1 MDGLFSGVVGIIAL
15 VALFLTAL
23 LPFFVVAISSRI
35 WRLLQETKQQT
46 EMLKKVKVEM
56 EKNNSLS
63 RQLLRTYGHE
73 PLV

>member
-15 VALFLTAL
+15 VALFLAAL
-23 LPFFVVAISSRI
+23 LPFFVVAIPSRI

-46 EMLKKVKVEM
+46 EMLKKIKVEL
-56 EKNNSLS
+56 EKSNALS
-63 RQLLRTYGHE
+63 RQLLRSYGHD

>member
-15 VALFLTAL
+15 VALFLAAL

-46 EMLKKVKVEM
+46 EMLKKIKVEL
-56 EKNNSLS
+56 EKSNTLS
-63 RQLLRTYGHE
+63 RQLLRSYGHD

>member
-46 EMLKKVKVEM
+46 ETLKKVKVEL
-56 EKNNSLS
+56 EKSNTLS
-63 RQLLRTYGHE
+63 RQLLRSYGHE

>member
-56 EKNNSLS
+56 EKNNALS

>member
-1 MDGLFSGVVGIIAL
+1 MDSLFSGVVGIIAL

-46 EMLKKVKVEM
+46 EMLKKVKGEI
-56 EKNNSLS
+56 EKSNALS

>member
-1 MDGLFSGVVGIIAL
+1 MDSLFSGVVGIIAL

-35 WRLLQETKQQT
+35 WRLLKETKQQT
-46 EMLKKVKVEM
+46 EMLKKVKVEI
-56 EKNNSLS
+56 EKSNALS

>member
-46 EMLKKVKVEM
+46 ETLKKVKVEL
-56 EKNNSLS
+56 EKSNALS
-63 RQLLRTYGHE
+63 RQLLRSYGHE

>member
-15 VALFLTAL
+15 VALFLAAL

-46 EMLKKVKVEM
+46 EMLKKIKVEL
-56 EKNNSLS
+56 EKSNALS
-63 RQLLRTYGHE
+63 RQLLRSYGHD

>member
-15 VALFLTAL
+15 VALFLAAL

-46 EMLKKVKVEM
+46 ELLKKIKVEL
-56 EKNNSLS
+56 EKSNALS
-63 RQLLRTYGHE
+63 RQLLRSYGHD

>member
-35 WRLLQETKQQT
+35 WRLLQENKQQT

-56 EKNNSLS
+56 EKSNALS

>member
-15 VALFLTAL
+15 VALFLAAL

-46 EMLKKVKVEM
+46 EMLKKIKVEL
-56 EKNNSLS
+56 EKSNALS
-63 RQLLRTYGHE
+63 RQLLRSYGHE

>member
-15 VALFLTAL
+15 VALFLAAL

-46 EMLKKVKVEM
+46 ETLKKVKVEL
-56 EKNNSLS
+56 EKSNALS
-63 RQLLRTYGHE
+63 RQLLRSYGHE

>member
-15 VALFLTAL
+15 VALFLAAL

-35 WRLLQETKQQT
+35 WRVLQETKQQT
-46 EMLKKVKVEM
+46 ETLKKVKVEL
-56 EKNNSLS
+56 EKSNALS
-63 RQLLRTYGHE
+63 RQLLRSYGHE

>member
-1 MDGLFSGVVGIIAL
+1 MDSLFSGVVGIIAL
-15 VALFLTAL
+15 VALFLTAI

-46 EMLKKVKVEM
+46 EMLKKVKVEI
-56 EKNNSLS
+56 EKSNALS

>member
-1 MDGLFSGVVGIIAL
+1 MDSLFSGVVGIIAL

-35 WRLLQETKQQT
+35 WRLLQEAKQQT

-56 EKNNSLS
+56 EKSNALS

>member
-1 MDGLFSGVVGIIAL
+1 MDSLFSGVVGIIAL

-56 EKNNSLS
+56 EKSNALS

-73 PLV
+73 HLV

>member
-1 MDGLFSGVVGIIAL
+1 MDSLFSGVVGIIAL

-56 EKNNSLS
+56 EKSNALS

>member
-15 VALFLTAL
+15 VALFLAAL
-23 LPFFVVAISSRI
+23 LPLFVVAISSRI

-46 EMLKKVKVEM
+46 EMLKKIKVEL
-56 EKNNSLS
+56 EKSNALS
-63 RQLLRTYGHE
+63 RQLLRSYGHD

>member
-1 MDGLFSGVVGIIAL
+1 MDSLFSGVVGIIAL

-46 EMLKKVKVEM
+46 EMLKKVKVEI
-56 EKNNSLS
+56 EKSNALS

>member
-1 MDGLFSGVVGIIAL
+1 MDSLFSGVVGIIAL

-56 EKNNSLS
+56 EKSNALS

-73 PLV
+73 PLE